1 VIRTMP
7 TTAEKIRSFI
17 ETHCMVPEGKLVGRP
32 MRLEPFQWEFVKAI
46 YDNPAGTSRA
56 YLSIAR
62 KNGKSSL
69 IAALALAHLVGPAV
83 ARTGMRNVNSQIISG
98 ARSRDQAALVYKLA
112 EKMVFLNPELK
123 KRIRRIPSQK
133 TLIGIESNVEYK
145 AIAAEAGTA
154 YGLSP
159 VVAILDEV
167 GQVKGK
173 VDPFIEA
180 IETAQGAHDHPLLIA
195 ISTQSA
201 TDADLFSVWLDDA
214 ASSGDPK
221 IVSRLYTAPEEC
233 GLMDEDAWRAANPA
247 LGVFRS
253 LDDMR
258 DFAER
263 AVRMPASENTFRW
276 LYLNQRIEA
285 SSPFV
290 SKSVWAG
297 CGDPVIESF
306 KGKPVY
312 AGLDLSETSDLT
324 ALVLIA
330 AHEGKW
336 HVRPVFWL
344 PEEGLLERSRRDRVE
359 YDLWAITCPG
369 CANEKKRGCEHSE
382 KSLATTPGRSIEYE
396 YVAEH
401 LRGLFDSLDMRQ
413 VAFDRWNWKHFR
425 PWLMKANFSEI
436 ELERFVEFGQGY
448 ASMSPA
454 LRDLESDLLNGKF
467 AHGMHP
473 VLKMCAANAV
483 VHQDPAGNLKPAK
496 DKSTERID
504 GIVAIIM
511 ALGRAMVAQEE
522 PQPEYSLFFC
532 VREQGCR
539 ST

>member
-1 VIRTMP
+1 MTRGDRVC
-7 TTAEKIRSFI
+7 KFI
-17 ETHCMVPEGKLVGRP
+17 ETYCFVPEGKLVGKP
-32 MRLEPFQWEFVKAI
+32 LKLMKFQRDFITAI
-46 YDNPAGTSRA
+46 YDHPAGITRA

-69 IAALALAHLVGPAV
+69 IASIALAHIVGPEAKQ
-83 ARTGMRNVNSQIISG
+83 NSQIISG
-98 ARSRDQAALVYKLA
+98 ARSRDQASVVYKLA
-112 EKMVFLNPELK
+112 EKMVRMNPDLRK
-123 KRIRRIPSQK
+123 IVKPIPSQK
-133 TLIGIESNVEYK
+133 TLIGLPMNVEYK

-159 VVAILDEV
+159 VVAILDKV

-173 VDPFIEA
+173 NDSFIEA
-180 IETAQGAHDHPLLIA
+180 IETAQGAHDNPLLIA
-195 ISTQSA
+195 ISTQAA

-214 ASSGDPK
+214 ASSADPK
-221 IVSRLYTAPEEC
+221 IVSRLYTAPEDC
-233 GLMDEDAWRAANPA
+233 DLMDEDAWRAANPA
-247 LGVFRS
+247 LDRFRS

-285 SSPFV
+285 STPFV
-290 SKSVWAG
+290 SKSVWTN

-336 HVRPVFWL
+336 HVRPTFWL
-344 PEEGLLERSRRDRVE
+344 PEEGLLERARRDRVP
-359 YDLWAITCPG
+359 YDLWHRDG
-369 CANEKKRGCEHSE
+369 FLE
-382 KSLATTPGRSIEYE
+382 TTPGRSIEYE

-401 LRGLFDSLDMRQ
+401 IRGLFDELDIRQ
-413 VAFDRWNWKHFR
+413 LAFDRWNWKHFK
-425 PWLMKANFSEI
+425 PWLQKAHFGEA

-467 AHGMHP
+467 AHGNDP
-473 VLKMCAANAV
+473 VLTMCACECGGASGA
-483 VHQDPAGNLKPAK
+483 
-496 DKSTERID
+496 
-504 GIVAIIM
+504 
-511 ALGRAMVAQEE
+511 GRARGQLRRVAA
-522 PQPEYSLFFC
+522 
-532 VREQGCR
+532 RRRRAG
-539 ST
+539 

>member
-1 VIRTMP
+1 MS
-7 TTAEKIRSFI
+7 TAEKIRRFI
-17 ETHCMVPEGKLVGRP
+17 ETQCMVPEGKLVGQP
-32 MRLEPFQWEFVKAI
+32 MRLEDFQWKFIEAI
-46 YDNPAGTSRA
+46 YDNPVGTSRA

-69 IAALALAHLVGPAV
+69 IAALALAHLVGPV
-83 ARTGMRNVNSQIISG
+83 AKLNSQIVSG

-112 EKMVFLNPELK
+112 EKMVFMNQELR
-123 KRIRRIPSQK
+123 KRIRLIPSQK
-133 TLIGIESNVEYK
+133 TLIGLQMNVEYK

-159 VVAILDEV
+159 IVAILDEV

-173 VDPFIEA
+173 VDSFIEA
-180 IETAQGAHDHPLLIA
+180 IETAQGAHDSPLLIA
-195 ISTQSA
+195 ISTQAA

-214 ASSGDPK
+214 AASGDPK

-233 GLMDEDAWRAANPA
+233 DLMDEAAWRAANPA

-290 SKSVWAG
+290 SKSVWHE
-297 CGDPVIESF
+297 CGGPVIESF

-336 HVRPVFWL
+336 HIRPTFWL
-344 PEEGLLERSRRDRVE
+344 PEEGLLERARRDRVP
-359 YDLWAITCPG
+359 YDLWHREG
-369 CANEKKRGCEHSE
+369 FLE
-382 KSLATTPGRSIEYE
+382 TTPGRSIEYE

-401 LRGLFDSLDMRQ
+401 VRGLFDSLDMRQ
-413 VAFDRWNWKHFR
+413 VAFDRWNFKHLR
-425 PWLMKANFSEI
+425 PWLQKAGFDES

-467 AHGMHP
+467 AHGNHP
-473 VLKMCAANAV
+473 VLQMCAANAV
-483 VHQDPAGNLKPAK
+483 VERNQSTGDRKLTKG
-496 DKSTERID
+496 KSRGRID
-504 GIVAIIM
+504 G
-511 ALGRAMVAQEE
+511 MVALAMARAVAATEDLAE
-522 PQPEYSLFFC
+522 PTYSLHF
-532 VREQGCR
+532 V
-539 ST
+539 

>member
-1 VIRTMP
+1 MP

-233 GLMDEDAWRAANPA
+233 GLDGRGRLA
-247 LGVFRS
+247 GG
-253 LDDMR
+253 
-258 DFAER
+258 
-263 AVRMPASENTFRW
+263 
-276 LYLNQRIEA
+276 Q
-285 SSPFV
+285 SS
-290 SKSVWAG
+290 AG
-297 CGDPVIESF
+297 CVPV
-306 KGKPVY
+306 
-312 AGLDLSETSDLT
+312 A
-324 ALVLIA
+324 
-330 AHEGKW
+330 
-336 HVRPVFWL
+336 
-344 PEEGLLERSRRDRVE
+344 
-359 YDLWAITCPG
+359 
-369 CANEKKRGCEHSE
+369 
-382 KSLATTPGRSIEYE
+382 
-396 YVAEH
+396 
-401 LRGLFDSLDMRQ
+401 
-413 VAFDRWNWKHFR
+413 
-425 PWLMKANFSEI
+425 
-436 ELERFVEFGQGY
+436 
-448 ASMSPA
+448 
-454 LRDLESDLLNGKF
+454 
-467 AHGMHP
+467 
-473 VLKMCAANAV
+473 
-483 VHQDPAGNLKPAK
+483 
-496 DKSTERID
+496 
-504 GIVAIIM
+504 
-511 ALGRAMVAQEE
+511 
-522 PQPEYSLFFC
+522 
-532 VREQGCR
+532 
-539 ST
+539 